1 MATTSDIADSIGV
14 KYETLRNWIK
24 KGLLA
29 SSAPAGGAGRKRKW
43 RDYSDTDRTLLVLTR
58 RSLSAGVPLDVIVD
72 ICNDRELVAYIDAME
87 SSRAAH
93 SADLFVIVWYT
104 APEAQF
110 MLVSEA
116 QLTSELK
123 RFPVPATLLNV
134 SDAHTEA
141 ASSRPEAA
149 V

>member
-29 SSAPAGGAGRKRKW
+29 SSAPADGSGRKRKW
-43 RDYSDTDRTLLVLTR
+43 RDYSGTDRTLLVLTR
-58 RSLSAGVPLDVIVD
+58 RSLSAGVRLDVIVD

-87 SSRAAH
+87 SSGAAR

-104 APEAQF
+104 APETQF

-116 QLTSELK
+116 QLAGELK
-123 RFPVPATLLNV
+123 RFPVPATLLNI
-134 SDAHTEA
+134 SDAYTEA
-141 ASSRPEAA
+141 TSGGQEAA
-149 V
+149 G